1 MAGAIM
7 TPAEMQAD
15 IAERVAELDPVD
27 AARFR
32 ITVEFMLEVSSAVLG
47 APDAERPGLYCV
59 AVVEGEAR
67 GLDLRS
73 WPEHYGPTVEAY
85 LRGMRQVAGNA
96 ELVTRGTSTSH

>member
-1 MAGAIM
+1 MGTIM
-7 TPAEMQAD
+7 TSAEMQAD
-15 IAERVAELDPVD
+15 IAERIAGLDPVD

-32 ITVEFMLEVSSAVLG
+32 HTVEFMLEVSAAVLA
-47 APDAERPGLYCV
+47 APYAARHGLYRA

-73 WPEHYGPTVEAY
+73 WPECYGPSVEKY

-96 ELVTRGTSTSH
+96 ELVTRGTPTSH